1 MINTTE
7 VNKTKSLCEQCGVF
21 VNATII
27 EHGGKSYIEKE
38 CPECGKST
46 VKISNYSEYY
56 SQLRNFYFK
65 VAPLVFPQVRYL
77 LFCTPNCNLQCPI
90 CFLRPYDNTNKA
102 ISVEEVKDILKR
114 HKAEL
119 VLQGG
124 DPTCADNIFELIA
137 IIKSYQ
143 KDITLATNGLKLE
156 DYDYALKL
164 KNAGVNR
171 IMLQF
176 DGFNDDAY
184 KFIRNSDIGKIK
196 LKVLDNLKRVGM
208 QVSLLVTVMKGIND
222 DQVIKVINYAV
233 KNDYIRAVIFQPYTV
248 AVKENPFSQDRAMLR
263 DDVIDIIERDTKK
276 KINRQD
282 IFLFQKLLYVFM
294 SYLKMRVCLHSHQYV
309 VIRNKED
316 YFPIGRLLNLPR
328 LEKILDRYVKMKT
341 EGVTISGVVYLLL
354 NLPLC
359 IFHPL
364 FIKTVFKWLKSIFL
378 RVIDK
383 DYLMIQIEGNCSPPQ
398 MDYRVVNRCTT
409 GWIFKDKSG
418 RLIVKN
424 NCSTLLRKVWKR

>member
-7 VNKTKSLCEQCGVF
+7 INKTKSLCEQCGAF
-21 VNATII
+21 VDATIT
-27 EHGGKSYIEKE
+27 ERDGKSYIEKA
-38 CPECGKST
+38 CPGCGNST
-46 VKISNYSEYY
+46 VKISNYSWYY

-65 VAPLVFPQVRYL
+65 AAPHVYPQVRYL

-102 ISVEEVKDILKR
+102 ISVEEVEDILKR

-119 VLQGG
+119 ILQGG
-124 DPTCADNIFELIA
+124 DPTCAENIFELIA
-137 IIKSYQ
+137 IIKRYQ

-156 DYDYALKL
+156 DYDYVLKL

-171 IMLQF
+171 IILQF
-176 DGFNDDAY
+176 DGFNDDVY
-184 KFIRNSDIGKIK
+184 KFMRNSDIGKIK
-196 LKVLDNLKRVGM
+196 LKILDNLKRIGM
-208 QVSLLVTVMKGIND
+208 QVSLLVTVMKGINED
-222 DQVIKVINYAV
+222 EVIKIINYAV
-233 KNDYIRAVIFQPYTV
+233 KNNYIRAVIFQPYTV
-248 AVKENPFSQDRAMLR
+248 AVKESPFSQDRAMLR
-263 DDVIDIIERDTKK
+263 DEVIDIIERDTQK

-294 SYLKMRVCLHSHQYV
+294 SYFKKRVCLHSYQYF
-309 VIRNKED
+309 VIRDERG
-316 YFPIGRLLNLPR
+316 YIPISRLLNLPR
-328 LEKILDRYVKMKT
+328 LEKMLDQYVKMKT
-341 EGVTISGVVYLLL
+341 EGVTIGGVVYLLL

-359 IFHPL
+359 ILNPSL
-364 FIKTVFKWLKSIFL
+364 IKRLFKWLKSRL
-378 RVIDK
+378 IDK
-383 DYLMIQIEGNCSPPQ
+383 DCLMIQVEGNCSPLQ

-418 RLIVKN
+418 KLLVKN